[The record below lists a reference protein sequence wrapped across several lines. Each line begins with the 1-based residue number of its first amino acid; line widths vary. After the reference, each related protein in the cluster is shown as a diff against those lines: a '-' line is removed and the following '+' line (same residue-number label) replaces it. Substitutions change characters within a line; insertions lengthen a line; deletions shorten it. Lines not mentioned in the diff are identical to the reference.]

1 MSRQPNTSA
10 PDPPPR
16 APTLRLFVAAQL
28 PAAAQQA
35 ATAALAQLRAADPG
49 GWRWVQPQAL
59 HLTLRFLGETP
70 ADQAPAAAAA
80 MRRAAAD
87 SPPLEPAL
95 HGAGIFG
102 GRRPR
107 VLWLGLNGDLDG
119 LQTLAA
125 QLNLELEREG
135 WPAEPRPLRPHITLA
150 RARRGASAAQLA
162 AGRTLAAGLETRSEP
177 FAVTAA
183 QLIQSRLRPTG
194 AEYSTLASAP
204 LGGAVL

>member
-1 MSRQPNTSA
+1 MSRQPDPSA
-10 PDPPPR
+10 PDPSPR

-35 ATAALAQLRAADPG
+35 ARAALAQLRTEDPG

-70 ADQAPAAAAA
+70 DDRTPAAVAAI
-80 MRRAAAD
+80 RRAAAN
-87 SPPLEPAL
+87 SPPLELAL
-95 HGAGIFG
+95 HGAGVFG

-107 VLWLGLNGDLDG
+107 VLWLGLAGDLDG

-125 QLNLELEREG
+125 RLNLKLEREG

-150 RARRGASAAQLA
+150 RARRTASAAQLA
-162 AGRTLAAGLETRSEP
+162 AGRTLAAGVETPGEP

-194 AEYSTLASAP
+194 AEYSTLASIR

>member
-1 MSRQPNTSA
+1 MSRQPDPSA
-10 PDPPPR
+10 PDPSPR
-16 APTLRLFVAAQL
+16 APILRLFVAAQL

-35 ATAALAQLRAADPG
+35 ATEALAQLRTEDPG

-70 ADQAPAAAAA
+70 ADRTPAATAAL
-80 MRRAAAD
+80 RRAAAD
-87 SPPLEPAL
+87 SPPLELAL
-95 HGAGIFG
+95 HGAGVFG

-107 VLWLGLNGDLDG
+107 VLWLGLDGDLDG

-125 QLNLELEREG
+125 RLNLELEREG
-135 WPAEPRPLRPHITLA
+135 WPAESRPLRPHITLA
-150 RARRGASAAQLA
+150 RARRGASVAQLT
-162 AGRTLAAGLETRSEP
+162 AGRTLAAGLETSGEP

-183 QLIQSRLRPTG
+183 QLIQSRLQPTG
-194 AEYSTLASAP
+194 AEYSTLASVR